1 MLSTTFVYMNP
12 PGHLEGI
19 SAGSIG
25 CMGVAVYDVIRSVF
39 SCVFEYRVVYSFRD
53 SQGSGAMLTNGFPE
67 TRVEI

>member
-1 MLSTTFVYMNP
+1 VLSIVSVYVNSLS
-12 PGHLEGI
+12 HLEGV
-19 SAGSIG
+19 SARLIG
-25 CMGVAVYDVIRSVF
+25 CSGVAVYVVIRSVF